1 MWSILKSLISLCCR
15 DHPFEFGA
23 YQLRVPLETL
33 QKLNRRGLIH
43 ISPCGAVFVKSSV
56 REGVLPRML
65 REILDARLMVK
76 QSMKVHKGD
85 KLLQRVLHSRQL
97 GLKLMANVTYGY
109 TAANFSG
116 RMPCVEVGDSVVS
129 KGRETLERAIKTVE
143 SNTRWAC
150 KVVYGDTDSLFVL
163 VPGRSRDEAFR
174 IGAEIAETVTDQNP
188 HPVKLKLEKVYQPS
202 ILQTKKRYVGY
213 MYESADQSDPT
224 YEAKGIETVRR
235 DGCPAVAK
243 VRLPLDFFDSN
254 RFQCVSSVPFTDSG
268 ENAAHFIR
276 NV

>member
-1 MWSILKSLISLCCR
+1 MQIFHCR
-15 DHPFEFGA
+15 SVPFEFGA
-23 YQLRVPLETL
+23 SQLRVPRNLLE
-33 QKLNRRGLIH
+33 KLIARNLIH

-76 QSMKVHKGD
+76 QSMKLHKTD

-143 SNTRWAC
+143 LNKKWGCR
-150 KVVYGDTDSLFVL
+150 VVYGDTDSLFVM
-163 VPGRSRDEAFR
+163 VPGRSRAEAFR
-174 IGAEIAETVTDQNP
+174 IGSEIAETVTNENP
-188 HPVKLKLEKVYQPS
+188 FPVRLKLEKVYQPC

-213 MYESADQSDPT
+213 MYESADQKEPV

-243 VRLPLDFFDSN
+243 VCHN
-254 RFQCVSSVPFTDSG
+254 KM
-268 ENAAHFIR
+268 A
-276 NV
+276 

>member
-1 MWSILKSLISLCCR
+1 M
-15 DHPFEFGA
+15 
-23 YQLRVPLETL
+23 
-33 QKLNRRGLIH
+33 
-43 ISPCGAVFVKSSV
+43 FVKSAV
-56 REGVLPRML
+56 REGILPRML
-65 REILDARLMVK
+65 REILDTRQMVK
-76 QSMKVHKGD
+76 QSMKLHKSD

-143 SNTRWAC
+143 ANDRWGC
-150 KVVYGDTDSLFVL
+150 KVIYGDTDSLFVL
-163 VPGRSRDEAFR
+163 VPGRLKSEAFR
-174 IGAEIAETVTDQNP
+174 IGSEIADAITNENP
-188 HPVKLKLEKVYQPS
+188 YPVKLKLEKVYQPS

-213 MYESADQSDPT
+213 MYESADQEKPI

-243 VRLPLDFFDSN
+243 VRKLLPRFERGMILIPKSTDAGEIVADFVRN
-254 RFQCVSSVPFTDSG
+254 VRRECHQAVCVSPVYEDSVRT
-268 ENAAHFIR
+268 R
-276 NV
+276 

>member
-1 MWSILKSLISLCCR
+1 MSIRKAKKNIFSSKFIYFVYLLRSQ
-15 DHPFEFGA
+15 PFEFGA
-23 YQLRVPLETL
+23 SQLRVPRRLIE
-33 QKLNRRGLIH
+33 KLNEKKLIH

-65 REILDARLMVK
+65 REILDTRLMVK
-76 QSMKVHKGD
+76 QSMKLHKDD
-85 KLLQRVLHSRQL
+85 KLLQKVLHSRQL

-116 RMPCVEVGDSVVS
+116 RMPCVEIGDSVVS

-143 SNTRWAC
+143 ANEKWGCR
-150 KVVYGDTDSLFVL
+150 VIYGDTDSLFVL
-163 VPGRSRDEAFR
+163 VPGRSRADAFQ
-174 IGAEIAETVTDQNP
+174 IGSEIAETVTNDNP
-188 HPVKLKLEKVYQPS
+188 FPIKLKLEKVYQPS

-213 MYESADQSDPT
+213 MYESAEQSEAT

-243 VRLPLDFFDSN
+243 VFFIQILL
-254 RFQCVSSVPFTDSG
+254 FL
-268 ENAAHFIR
+268 
-276 NV
+276 

>member
-1 MWSILKSLISLCCR
+1 MAHSNHNRSLLFAALARSA
-15 DHPFEFGA
+15 PFEFGA
-23 YQLRVPLETL
+23 SQLRVPRSLL
-33 QKLNRRGLIH
+33 DRLIERDLIT
-43 ISPCGAVFVKSSV
+43 ISPCGAIFVKSSV
-56 REGVLPRML
+56 REGILPRML
-65 REILDARLMVK
+65 REILDTRLMVK
-76 QSMKVHKGD
+76 QSMKLHKND

-143 SNTRWAC
+143 LNKKWGCR
-150 KVVYGDTDSLFVL
+150 VVYGDTDSLFVL
-163 VPGRSRDEAFR
+163 VPGRSRAEAFA
-174 IGAEIAETVTDQNP
+174 IGSEIAETVTNENP
-188 HPVKLKLEKVYQPS
+188 FPVRLKLEKVYQPS

-213 MYESADQSDPT
+213 MYETTDQKEPT

-243 VRLPLDFFDSN
+243 VRLNYIQSEKLCI
-254 RFQCVSSVPFTDSG
+254 CVQNTCKLNSC
-268 ENAAHFIR
+268 
-276 NV
+276 